1 MELLKRKITSAGS
14 ACLVCGII
22 SIVTGLATGTIL
34 LAHGGRLLAERRHCD
49 ALREQLYGSD
59 L

>member
-1 MELLKRKITSAGS
+1 MELLKKSITRAGS
-14 ACLVCGII
+14 ACIVCGVITII
-22 SIVTGLATGTIL
+22 AGIVTGVVMLV
-34 LAHGGRLLAERRHCD
+34 HGGMLLSQRGRCD